1 MSPTSYQTA
10 PPRVGC
16 ESNDKAGSPAI
27 TTGIAG
33 QPGAGDGSRDMV
45 KEMRLGSTDID
56 RGRAALKEAATAG
69 FEAALTGEETAEALQ
84 GLSQTE

>member
-1 MSPTSYQTA
+1 
-10 PPRVGC
+10 
-16 ESNDKAGSPAI
+16 
-27 TTGIAG
+27 
-33 QPGAGDGSRDMV
+33 
-45 KEMRLGSTDID
+45 MRLGSTDID